1 MSFLDN
7 FCLGARAPSRLSI
20 FRNWKIERKF
30 NSVALQLVKS
40 KSDKRSCQQTPTV
53 EIFFLFA

>member
-7 FCLGARAPSRLSI
+7 FCLGARALS
-20 FRNWKIERKF
+20 FEYWKIERKF

-40 KSDKRSCQQTPTV
+40 KSDKRSWQQTLTV